1 MVSSS
6 NIFSGGDPFGVSP
19 LSLLLIQ
26 AFVVILVARLLSF
39 ALRYLRQP
47 VVVAEVIGG
56 LILGGS
62 ALCRIPAFKTHLFPD
77 ASLPGFSL
85 VANFGLV
92 FYLFLIGLELDP
104 SKLLN
109 SVKSSIPI
117 SLAGISLPFA
127 LGVAVARLIY
137 DQYGNKNVAFSSFV
151 IFSGVAMSITAFP
164 VLARILTERR
174 LLQTKVGQATIAA
187 AAIDDV
193 MAWTLLVLVIAIIN
207 NASSATAD
215 VKSYLTAVYV
225 FLVVVAYVVL
235 LWFTIRPLYRH
246 LLQKAQKSESMENFL
261 LFLTFM
267 LVLLSSWFTEV
278 IGVHAIFGSFVVGAV
293 IPHDYGFARKL
304 VAQIED
310 LIMIV
315 FLPLYFA
322 YSGINTR
329 LDQLNTA
336 KQWGMVLLVIATACA
351 GKLIGCTA
359 AAKLSGLTWREST
372 AVGVLMNTKGLVE
385 LIVLNLGL
393 QAGVITP
400 EIFSIF
406 VVMAVVTTL
415 MTIPLLSIVYP
426 P

>member
-1 MVSSS
+1 MVSQT
-6 NIFSGGDPFGVSP
+6 NIIAGGDPFAVSP
-19 LSLLLIQ
+19 LALLLIQ
-26 AFVVILVARLLSF
+26 AFVVILTARILSF
-39 ALRYLRQP
+39 GLRYLRQP
-47 VVVAEVIGG
+47 VVVSEVIGG

-77 ASLPGFSL
+77 SSLPGFSL

-104 SKLLN
+104 SKLLT
-109 SVKSSIPI
+109 SVRSSIPI
-117 SLAGISLPFA
+117 SLAGIALPFG

-151 IFSGVAMSITAFP
+151 IFTGVAMSITAFP

-174 LLQTKVGQATIAA
+174 LLQTKVGQATISA

-207 NASSATAD
+207 NASSSSAD
-215 VKSYLTAVYV
+215 THSYLIAVYV
-225 FLVVVAYVVL
+225 FLVVVAFVIF
-235 LWFTIRPLYRH
+235 LWFTVRPLYRY
-246 LLQKAQKSESMENFL
+246 LLQKAQKSESMENIL
-261 LFLTFM
+261 LFVTFM

-278 IGVHAIFGSFVVGAV
+278 VGVHAIFGGFLVGAV
-293 IPHDYGFARKL
+293 IPHDFGFARKL

-336 KQWGMVLLVIATACA
+336 KQWGMVLLVIVTACV
-351 GKLIGCTA
+351 GKLVGCTT
-359 AAKLSGLTWREST
+359 AAKLSGLNWREST

-426 P
+426 